1 MDWDT
6 LNAVVLSVGMA
17 QFIASLIPIDFSRLG
32 RDPAKAGFPLRHL
45 LTGGHPLL
53 LPLLFAIVYGLLRL
67 KLAPDMVLFYAARAG
82 GIGGI
87 IFSVLSQLTLV
98 KHWYRHIRK
107 EKDVRGEG

>member
-6 LNAVVLSVGMA
+6 FNATILSFGLA
-17 QFIASLIPIDFSRLG
+17 QFIASLVPMDFSRLR
-32 RDPAKAGFPLRHL
+32 RDPAKAGFPLRYL

-53 LPLLFAIVYGLLRL
+53 LLVCLGLTSGAILL
-67 KLAPDMVLFYAARAG
+67 KLLPAPVLSYAAKAG

-87 IFSVLSQLTLV
+87 IFSVLSLLTFV

-107 EKDVRGEG
+107 EKTD

>member
-6 LNAVVLSVGMA
+6 FNAIVLSVGLA
-17 QFIASLIPIDFSRLG
+17 QFIASLVPTDFSRLG

-45 LTGGHPLL
+45 LTGGHPRL
-53 LPLLFAIVYGLLRL
+53 LPVCFGLVYGAIYL
-67 KLAPDMVLFYAARAG
+67 KLAPVLVLSYAAKAG

-98 KHWYRHIRK
+98 KHWYRYIRK
-107 EKDVRGEG
+107 EKGVSGEG

>member
-1 MDWDT
+1 MNWDT
-6 LNAVVLSVGMA
+6 FNAIILSVGMA
-17 QFIASLIPIDFSRLG
+17 QFLASLIPIDFSRLG

-53 LPLLFAIVYGLLRL
+53 LPVFFGLVYGAIRLRF
-67 KLAPDMVLFYAARAG
+67 APLPVLSYAAKAG

-98 KHWYRHIRK
+98 KHWYRH
-107 EKDVRGEG
+107 VRNQNNASSEG